1 MSPSSHRRRPADAAS
16 APHDGSSPDGRPA
29 VRRSVLAGFL
39 SLLGELLIT
48 VGLVLGLFVA
58 YSLWWTNVLADR
70 QASARG
76 DAVRQQWLAPS
87 PSASEPAKPAEPGA
101 LDTAGG
107 VGFLHVPAMKNG
119 EVLVKRGTAPDVLND
134 GVAGYYTEP
143 VKSALP
149 WDAAG
154 NFSLAAHRDGH
165 GAKFHNIDKVRNGDA
180 IVFETRDTWYVY
192 KVFAELRQ
200 TSKYNVDVISPVPKE
215 SGRTAPGRYITLTTC
230 TPVYT
235 SKYRYVVWGELVRTE
250 QVNADRSLPA
260 ELR

>member
-1 MSPSSHRRRPADAAS
+1 MSRAA
-16 APHDGSSPDGRPA
+16 PPPN
-29 VRRSVLAGFL
+29 RSVLAGLL

-70 QASARG
+70 DASARG
-76 DAVRQQWLAPS
+76 DAVRQQWNNPAPA
-87 PSASEPAKPAEPGA
+87 PSASAGPGA
-101 LDTAGG
+101 LDTQGG
-107 VGFLHVPAMKNG
+107 IGFLHVPAMKNG
-119 EVLVKRGTAPDVLND
+119 EVLVKPGTGSDVLND

-149 WDAAG
+149 WEPAG
-154 NFSLAAHRDGH
+154 NFTLAAHRDGH
-165 GAKFHNIDKVRNGDA
+165 GAKFHNIDKLKNGDA
-180 IVFETRDTWYVY
+180 VVFETRDSWYVY
-192 KVFAELRQ
+192 KVFAELSQ
-200 TSKYNVDVISPVPKE
+200 TSKYNVDAIGPVPKE

-235 SKYRYVVWGELVRTE
+235 SKYRYIVWGELVRTE
-250 QVNADRSLPA
+250 KVDAKRTPPA

>member
-1 MSPSSHRRRPADAAS
+1 MSRARRRKAPPPAD
-16 APHDGSSPDGRPA
+16 
-29 VRRSVLAGFL
+29 RSLIAGFL

-76 DAVRQQWLAPS
+76 DEVRQRWQSPS
-87 PSASEPAKPAEPGA
+87 PAASTPAQPGA
-101 LDTAGG
+101 LDTKDGI
-107 VGFLHVPAMKNG
+107 GFLHVPAMKNG
-119 EVLVKRGTAPDVLND
+119 EVLVKESTAPDVLDD

-149 WDAAG
+149 WDAKG
-154 NFSLAAHRDGH
+154 NFALAAHRDGH
-165 GAKFHNIDKVRNGDA
+165 GAKFHNIDKVKNGDA

-192 KVFAELRQ
+192 KVFAELKQ
-200 TSKYNVDVISPVPKE
+200 TSKYNVDVINPVPKE
-215 SGRTAPGRYITLTTC
+215 SGKTAPGRYITLTTC

-235 SKYRYVVWGELVRTE
+235 SKFRYVVWGELVRTE
-250 QVNADRSLPA
+250 KVDDKRTLPA